1 MAKTPKSVVLG
12 NALRQARLGRDWK
25 LREFAF
31 RLNKDPAILSRW
43 ETGERTPAPDQVAR
57 ILTVLGVEGDEYEN
71 IMTLAFGTHDP
82 QWMPTTLPE
91 QRQQMAAYVEFE
103 ENATA
108 ITEVNPLLVPGPLQ
122 TPDYISAM
130 MSRDDIAAE
139 EIPARVHTRINRQHI
154 LDRQTPPQLTAFI
167 GQGALYQNIGGRQ
180 TMTAQLRHLVGM
192 ASRPRI
198 HLHLIPFGAGWH
210 PGLESTFTLI
220 DSSQINT
227 VAFVGTRRTTLWLH
241 QDYDV
246 NAYKRAV
253 EKVRQVSM
261 SPDDSARFIHELAN
275 RMETT
280 TDVPPANLA

>member
-12 NALRQARLGRDWK
+12 NALRQARLGREWK

-91 QRQQMAAYVEFE
+91 QRQQMVAYVEFE

-139 EIPARVHTRINRQHI
+139 EIPARVHTRINRQQI
-154 LDRQTPPQLTAFI
+154 LDRQKPPQLTAFM
-167 GQGALYQNIGGRQ
+167 GQGALYQNIGGPK
-180 TMTAQLRHLVGM
+180 TMIGQLRHLCAM
-192 ASRPRI
+192 SARANI
-198 HLHLIPFGAGWH
+198 NLHVVPFAVGWH

-220 DSSQINT
+220 ESPYIHT
-227 VAFVGTRRTTLWLH
+227 VAFVETRRSTLWLH
-241 QDYDV
+241 RDYDV
-246 NAYKRAV
+246 AAYKRAV
-253 EKVRQVSM
+253 EGVRRVSM
-261 SPDDSARFIHELAN
+261 NTADSARFIHELAQ
-275 RMETT
+275 RMEQSN
-280 TDVPPANLA
+280 VPPHHLA